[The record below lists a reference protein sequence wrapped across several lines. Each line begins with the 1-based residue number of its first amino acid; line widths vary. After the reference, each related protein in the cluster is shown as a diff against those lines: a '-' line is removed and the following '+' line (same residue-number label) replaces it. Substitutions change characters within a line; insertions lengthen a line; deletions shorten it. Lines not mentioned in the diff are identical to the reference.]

1 MPNHRPPVMGH
12 AKKLFVAL
20 SCAGLLSLQACGGG
34 GEGTSSSTNYVTWAN
49 NANGTVIVDANNQRL
64 SVSKVD
70 RSVVMGPN
78 EITLTGTKVDTN
90 GNVTYNGTLIG
101 TVSPTTST
109 AGSTIAMFKCTDGS
123 AMSFALN
130 GNSYTYSCASA
141 NSGTQSNG
149 GSSNSNTSGGSG
161 SGSSNSGSGSSS
173 SGGQEPA
180 LQCISVSRTPNNW
193 ATMTNNC
200 GYTVTV
206 GWCYANS
213 SDCKYGTWGTTS
225 KGNIGPG
232 ASRSA
237 STFISKSNEYVL
249 LVLACTGTD
258 TSISEPSEGTFVCGK

>member
-1 MPNHRPPVMGH
+1 MMISTLKSKTLRRSFAG
-12 AKKLFVAL
+12 ATLF
-20 SCAGLLSLQACGGG
+20 GLVACGGG
-34 GEGTSSSTNYVTWAN
+34 GDGANSSTNYVTWAN

-78 EITLTGTKVDTN
+78 EVTLTGTKVDSN

-101 TVSPTTST
+101 TVSATTST
-109 AGSTIAMFKCTDGS
+109 SGSTIAMFKCTDGS
-123 AMSFALN
+123 AMSFSLS
-130 GNSYTYSCASA
+130 GNSYSYSCASA

-161 SGSSNSGSGSSS
+161 SGSSGNGSGSSS

-180 LQCISVSRTPNNW
+180 LQCISVSRTPNSW

-206 GWCYANS
+206 SWCYANS
-213 SDCKYGTWGTTS
+213 GDCKYGTWGMTS
-225 KGNIGPG
+225 TGNIRPG

-237 STFISKSNEYVL
+237 STYISKSNDYTL
-249 LVLACTGTD
+249 LVMACTTGSD
-258 TSISEPSEGTFVCGK
+258 SSLTSITEPSEGAFVCGK